1 MGIEGLGRL
10 FNFVPVAA
18 GTLLAMKDMQGY
30 TFCVT
35 GNDTFTLSSATAYNG
50 STTPCATITNYWTN
64 TSTSG
69 GAAWVAAT
77 QAAASTVV
85 IASGAA
91 MFYVDSGDL
100 PSAAKYLKV
109 AAAASGL
116 VAAIPHDLF
125 SMRLASNLPQLSG
138 SAS

>member
-10 FNFVPVAA
+10 FNFVPIAA
-18 GTLLAMKDMQGY
+18 GTLLALKDMQGY

-35 GNDTFTLSSATAYNG
+35 GNDTFTLKTAATYNG
-50 STTPCATITNYWTN
+50 SVTACATIANYWTN

-69 GAAWVAAT
+69 AAEWVAAT

-100 PSAAKYLKV
+100 PSAAKYLEV
-109 AAAASGL
+109 TVAASGL
-116 VAAIPHDLF
+116 VYAIPHDLF
-125 SMRLASNLPQLSG
+125 SQRIASNLPQLSG
-138 SAS
+138 SGS